1 MTNDFIFNTRL
12 KELRIEKK
20 LSQTDLANI
29 INVSQPNIARWEQ
42 GIQIPN
48 AESIFKLAIYFNIS
62 ADFLLGIENDDGKII
77 VQEQKLP
84 NDEENLLNNYRH
96 LPNELKT
103 MTQEYVKTLN
113 NLNNEFYN
121 NTIKKNA

>member
-1 MTNDFIFNTRL
+1 MNFAKTL
-12 KELRIEKK
+12 KQLRKENNLTYNELADDIGYSKAIIGFWENEQKQPTLQALIA
-20 LSQTDLANI
+20 LSNYF
-29 INVSQPNIARWEQ
+29 NVSIDYLTGRE
-42 GIQIPN
+42 
-48 AESIFKLAIYFNIS
+48 E
-62 ADFLLGIENDDGKII
+62 EDGRII
-77 VQEQKLP
+77 IQEQKLP